1 MKKRHT
7 EEQIITILR
16 EAETGETPV
25 KALCKRHNIS
35 EQTFF
40 RWRNK
45 FGGMD
50 VPDARRLKDLE
61 AENAKLKRMVAEQ
74 MLVIDGMKEI
84 ARKK

>member
-1 MKKRHT
+1 MKKRYT

-16 EAETGETPV
+16 EAESGAMPV

-40 RWRNK
+40 RWRTK

-50 VPDARRLKDLE
+50 
-61 AENAKLKRMVAEQ
+61 
-74 MLVIDGMKEI
+74 EI
-84 ARKK
+84 AAESARSSQRDYWKRIAQSQESTRASNAS